1 MNLFPMCV
9 IALAQTGL
17 LYFFVRKDAQSLFEK
32 PWKIL
37 VVAVLF
43 FLVQYTSAWRDMLFY
58 VHVLLLYL
66 VSGGIILMWT
76 GKPWMVCFQR
86 AAIWQ
91 ITTGAL
97 LQSLSY
103 LSQKVF
109 AGDVFRDGEVL
120 PLLLAAN
127 ILLFLAGM
135 ALLHLLLLMLPSRAR
150 ATPFS
155 LLLVLLSALPYL
167 FVRQITFWLPIEVEQ
182 VTPAVVVTLLLS
194 AVLMLLMDVILERM
208 MQTEEEKRQ
217 ALAMKINL
225 EQQKKHYE
233 VRKTSI
239 EAVRRQY
246 HDVKNLAL
254 YLKKAP
260 GKEQVEV
267 RLQEMLSDMAGI
279 ETLIETGNEAL
290 DIILADKLE
299 RCRQKGIP
307 CQVMMDG
314 ALFSFLDPLDLV
326 AMMGNILDN
335 AIEASEKCAKEKRF
349 IRLRSAQ
356 RAGLV
361 LLSAENSCLEQL
373 RVSSLPGTDKADRE
387 NHGFGLKNIQDTA
400 RRYDGEM
407 HCEAEAG
414 TFTLTLL
421 FPRDDT

>member
-58 VHVLLLYL
+58 GHVLLLYL
-66 VSGGIILMWT
+66 VSGGVILMWT
-76 GKPWMVCFQR
+76 GKPWMVCLQR

-120 PLLLAAN
+120 PLLLAN

-182 VTPAVVVTLLLS
+182 VTPAVVVTL
-194 AVLMLLMDVILERM
+194 
-208 MQTEEEKRQ
+208 
-217 ALAMKINL
+217 
-225 EQQKKHYE
+225 
-233 VRKTSI
+233 
-239 EAVRRQY
+239 
-246 HDVKNLAL
+246 
-254 YLKKAP
+254 
-260 GKEQVEV
+260 
-267 RLQEMLSDMAGI
+267 
-279 ETLIETGNEAL
+279 
-290 DIILADKLE
+290 
-299 RCRQKGIP
+299 
-307 CQVMMDG
+307 
-314 ALFSFLDPLDLV
+314 
-326 AMMGNILDN
+326 
-335 AIEASEKCAKEKRF
+335 
-349 IRLRSAQ
+349 
-356 RAGLV
+356 
-361 LLSAENSCLEQL
+361 
-373 RVSSLPGTDKADRE
+373 
-387 NHGFGLKNIQDTA
+387 
-400 RRYDGEM
+400 
-407 HCEAEAG
+407 
-414 TFTLTLL
+414 
-421 FPRDDT
+421 